1 MQKQQ
6 SFFIFIAFIFFNL
19 TFGQNEQI
27 SFEISE
33 KKLEASNG
41 EIVSFYIKLINYE
54 NQEKNVFVD
63 FKYDQ
68 QSIRLAN
75 TKETAYVL
83 NARDSI
89 FIPIKGIIARRAEAG
104 KTTLIETNLLNAQK
118 QLVQTKKIL
127 VNVEE
132 RKMIRFYLNN
142 ENLIFE
148 NIGDTLSYEVRIDNL
163 GNTKQSI
170 SLLSRFPK
178 TLTSDKLERT
188 EIEIEAF
195 QDTLVKLTQ
204 VVDKKMLKLDDFEI
218 SLKALYKNGDIFG
231 TGRIHVNSVKQ
242 SRRYQE
248 DLKEYDPNSFAQNNI
263 VSLSGQKSRNNYQY
277 FFYANNQFQLKN
289 GTIQSNIDFN
299 WWQTNELLLI
309 RNTWVKYDSDHVG
322 VKAGNLFRSDIVNLI
337 GRGVEGY
344 YKDNHDNQIEIG
356 GLNKSYTLINNTENS
371 YGNAGWAEFSRKGG
385 WLKNGYNISMIYDD
399 DPTQDY
405 KSYIGTAR
413 ANIINKEKLKLKAST
428 SLSKSAL
435 QSNDNISENGA
446 AAELILFAKK
456 GRFTLNSNNYASSG
470 YYAGLRKGALNFT
483 ERLTYNA
490 DKLNFWGLFNYLSF
504 DPKQLNPD
512 FFFLRDFKTIQY
524 SLGASKRMNKFSI
537 SLVPNYYVEE
547 RSGLLGGANN
557 LEKHTLKAKR
567 LAVNGSYN
575 DVISQQNISFKWEGG
590 YYSTDLENEQKPH
603 FRFNL
608 NYNWKFF
615 NLSAYYQYNSFFLG
629 EVFSK
634 IRFNTTDKYEI
645 LNLVPTLEKG
655 FFDNKLRVRA
665 GVSYTSSTFTDPYL
679 QLNGRMD
686 YQLPANF
693 NIYFS
698 TFMSDFST
706 NYYNTSTMQFGVI
719 KRFSKL
725 KIDEKRHDLKV
736 YVYYNNKNGNTSRK
750 PAAGELLLVNGKAF
764 RTNDKGMIR
773 YKRLPEDSYNIQIF
787 NTKEWYAADQTV
799 DLIDDT
805 EIIIGMDKTV
815 TVKGNVSYKSSE
827 LSYNVPRELS
837 SLTVSLVN
845 EKGETFTAKTD
856 AKGNFRVYVPEGK
869 YTASI
874 EMYNRASRVETI
886 GQNQTLEAKT
896 GELKN
901 ISFTFKV
908 RDRKVERKKFKSN
921 GF

>member
-6 SFFIFIAFIFFNL
+6 GFSIFFAFIFFNL
-19 TFGQNEQI
+19 TFGQSNI
-27 SFEISE
+27 SFELSE
-33 KKLEASNG
+33 KKLQASNG
-41 EIVSFYIKLINYE
+41 EIVSFYVKLVNYE
-54 NQEKNVFVD
+54 NEEKNVFVD
-63 FKYDQ
+63 FKYDE

-75 TKETAYVL
+75 TKESAYSL
-83 NARDSI
+83 YARDSI
-89 FIPIKGIIARRAEAG
+89 FIPIKGIIAQRAEAG
-104 KTTLIETNLLNAQK
+104 KTTLIEANLLNAEK
-118 QLVQTKKIL
+118 QLLHSEKIS

-163 GNTKQSI
+163 GNTKQRI
-170 SLLSRFPK
+170 NLLSRFPK
-178 TLTSDKLERT
+178 TPTSDQLERKR
-188 EIEIEAF
+188 IEIESF
-195 QDTLVKLTQ
+195 HDTIIKLTQ
-204 VVDKKMLKLDDFEI
+204 IVDKKMLKLDDFEI
-218 SLKALYKNGDIFG
+218 SLKALYDNGDIFG

-248 DLKEYDPNSFAQNNI
+248 DLKQYDPNSFAQNNI
-263 VSLSGQKSRNNYQY
+263 VSFSGQKSRDNYQY
-277 FFYANNQFQLKN
+277 FFYANNQFQLKK
-289 GTIQSNIDFN
+289 GTIQSNIDLN
-299 WWQTNELLLI
+299 WWQTNELLLV
-309 RNTWVKYDSDHVG
+309 RNTWVKYDSDHIG
-322 VKAGNLFRSDIVNLI
+322 VKAGNLFRSDVVNLI

-344 YKDNHDNQIEIG
+344 YKDNHDNRLEIG
-356 GLNKSYTLINNTENS
+356 GLNKSYTLINNTQNS
-371 YGNAGWAEFSRKGG
+371 YGNAGWVDFSRKGG
-385 WLKNGYNISMIYDD
+385 WLKDGYNVSMIYDD
-399 DPTQDY
+399 DPNQDY
-405 KSYIGTAR
+405 KLYIGTAQT
-413 ANIINKEKLKLKAST
+413 NIINKEKLKLKAST
-428 SLSKSAL
+428 SVSRSELH
-435 QSNDNISENGA
+435 SNDSISKDGA
-446 AAELILFAKK
+446 AAELIFFAKK
-456 GRFTLNSNNYASSG
+456 GRFTFNSNNYASSG

-490 DKLNFWGLFNYLSF
+490 DKFNFWGLYNYLRF

-512 FFFLRDFKTIQY
+512 YFTLRDFTTVQY
-524 SLGASKRMNKFSI
+524 SLGVSRRMKKFSI
-537 SLVPNYYVEE
+537 SLVPNYYIEE
-547 RSGLLGGANN
+547 RSGLLGSGTN
-557 LEKHTLKAKR
+557 LEKHQLKAKR
-567 LAVNGSYN
+567 VSINASYN
-575 DVISQQNISFKWEGG
+575 DAISQQNISFNWEGG
-590 YYSTDLENEQKPH
+590 YYSTDLTNEEKPH
-603 FRFNL
+603 FKFNL

-645 LNLVPTLEKG
+645 LNLVPTLQKS
-655 FFDNKLRVRA
+655 FFDNKLQIRG

-679 QLNGRMD
+679 QLNGRID

-693 NIYFS
+693 NVYFS

-706 NYYNTSTMQFGVI
+706 SYYNTSTMQFGVI

-736 YVYYNNKNGNTSRK
+736 YVYYNNQNDSLVRK

-773 YKRLPEDSYNIQIF
+773 YKRLPEDSYNIHIF

-837 SLTVSLVN
+837 SLTVTLIN
-845 EKGETFTAKTD
+845 QRR
-856 AKGNFRVYVPEGK
+856 NF
-869 YTASI
+869 
-874 EMYNRASRVETI
+874 
-886 GQNQTLEAKT
+886 
-896 GELKN
+896 
-901 ISFTFKV
+901 
-908 RDRKVERKKFKSN
+908 
-921 GF
+921 